1 LRWTTASR
9 AANFQAEE
17 FEAPHQEANM
27 KPLHFKKIVAV
38 TALALMA
45 ASPFASAKEW
55 HTIRV
60 GVDPTYAPFESV
72 GKDGSVQGFDI
83 DLGNALCAKLK
94 AKCVWVQSSF
104 DGLIPGLQ
112 ARKFDMILSSMAATP
127 KRREQIDFTDR
138 LYRNQTRL
146 IARESA
152 HLLPDASKLAG
163 KRVAV
168 EQGTVQET
176 YAKEKWASSG
186 VEVVPYPSYDQAYT
200 DLVAGRVDAVL
211 MDAVQGQLGFL
222 ATPAGHGFAFAG
234 DVVYDAKIMGDG
246 DAAGVRKSDADLRTA
261 LNGAIAAMLRD
272 GTYQKIQSKYFD
284 FDMYGK

>member
-1 LRWTTASR
+1 MKTSR
-9 AANFQAEE
+9 AKTMLTAA
-17 FEAPHQEANM
+17 
-27 KPLHFKKIVAV
+27 
-38 TALALMA
+38 ALALMA
-45 ASPFASAKEW
+45 ASTMASAKEW
-55 HTIRV
+55 STIRV
-60 GVDPTYAPFESV
+60 GVDPTYPPFESV
-72 GKDGSVQGFDI
+72 AKDGQVQGFDI

-112 ARKFDMILSSMAATP
+112 ARKFDVILSSMAANA
-127 KRREQIDFTDR
+127 KRREQIDFTER

-146 IARESA
+146 IAKDSA

-176 YAKEKWASSG
+176 YAREKWASSG
-186 VEVVPYPSYDQAYT
+186 VDVVAYPSYDQAYA
-200 DLVAGRVDAVL
+200 DLSAGRVDAVL
-211 MDAVQGQLGFL
+211 MDAIQGKLGFL
-222 ATPAGHGFAFAG
+222 ATPAGKGFAFAG

-246 DAAGVRKSDADLRTA
+246 DAAGVRKSDPELRDA
-261 LNGAIAAMLRD
+261 LNGAIAAILHD
-272 GTYQKIQSKYFD
+272 GTYRRIEAKYFD

>member
-1 LRWTTASR
+1 MKTTR
-9 AANFQAEE
+9 AKTMSTAA
-17 FEAPHQEANM
+17 
-27 KPLHFKKIVAV
+27 
-38 TALALMA
+38 ALALMA
-45 ASPFASAKEW
+45 VSTMASAKEW
-55 HTIRV
+55 STIRV
-60 GVDPTYAPFESV
+60 GVDPTYPPFESV
-72 GKDGSVQGFDI
+72 AKDGQVVGFDV

-112 ARKFDMILSSMAATP
+112 ARKFDVILSSMAANA

-146 IARESA
+146 IAKESA

-176 YAKEKWASSG
+176 YAREKWASSG
-186 VEVVPYPSYDQAYT
+186 VEVVAYPSYDQAYADPT
-200 DLVAGRVDAVL
+200 AGRVDAVL
-211 MDAVQGQLGFL
+211 MDAVQGKLGFL
-222 ATPAGHGFAFAG
+222 ATPAGKGFAFAG

-246 DAAGVRKSDADLRTA
+246 DAAGVRKSDPELREA
-261 LNGAIAAMLRD
+261 LNGALAEMLRD
-272 GTYQKIQSKYFD
+272 GTYRKIEARYFD

>member
-1 LRWTTASR
+1 MTPHSR
-9 AANFQAEE
+9 KILAAA
-17 FEAPHQEANM
+17 
-27 KPLHFKKIVAV
+27 
-38 TALALMA
+38 ALAMMTAA
-45 ASPFASAKEW
+45 ASLSASAKEW
-55 HTIRV
+55 STIRM
-60 GVDPTYAPFESV
+60 GVDPTYPPFESV
-72 GKDGSVQGFDI
+72 AKDGAVQGFDI
-83 DLGNALCAKLK
+83 DLGNALCERLK

-112 ARKFDMILSSMAATP
+112 ARKFDVILSSMAATA

-146 IARESA
+146 IARADA
-152 HLLPDASKLAG
+152 HLLPEAAKLAG

-176 YAKEKWASSG
+176 YAREKWAAAG
-186 VEVVPYPSYDQAYT
+186 VEVVPYPSYDQAYA

-222 ATPAGHGFAFAG
+222 ATPRGKGFAFAG
-234 DVVYDAKIMGDG
+234 DVVYDPKIMGDG
-246 DAAGVRKSDADLRTA
+246 DAAGVRKSDADLRDA
-261 LNGAIAAMLRD
+261 LNGAIAGMLRD
-272 GTYQKIQSKYFD
+272 GSYRKIEAKYFD

>member
-1 LRWTTASR
+1 MKTPRARTMLTA
-9 AANFQAEE
+9 AALTL
-17 FEAPHQEANM
+17 M
-27 KPLHFKKIVAV
+27 VAA
-38 TALALMA
+38 TM
-45 ASPFASAKEW
+45 ASAKEW
-55 HTIRV
+55 STIRV
-60 GVDPTYAPFESV
+60 GVDPTYPPFESV
-72 GKDGSVQGFDI
+72 ATNGAVQGFDI

-112 ARKFDMILSSMAATP
+112 ARKFDVILSSMAATA
-127 KRREQIDFTDR
+127 KRREQIDFTER

-146 IARESA
+146 IARDSA
-152 HLLPDASKLAG
+152 HLLPEASKLAG

-176 YAKEKWASSG
+176 YVREKWAPSG
-186 VEVVPYPSYDQAYT
+186 VEAVAYPSYDQAYS

-211 MDAVQGQLGFL
+211 MDAVQGKLGFL
-222 ATPAGHGFAFAG
+222 TTPSGKGFAFAG

-246 DAAGVRKSDADLRTA
+246 DAAGVRKSDPELRDA
-261 LNGAIAAMLRD
+261 LNGAIADILRD
-272 GTYQKIQSKYFD
+272 GTYRRIEAKYFD